1 MKLFSRFTHNRL
13 ITDALREIRA
23 TRSRFLSI
31 LVLSALAVC
40 FLAGLR
46 ATEPDMKNSADRY
59 LDSLRLM
66 DLRVAATLGLT
77 DEDIA
82 LLSEQ
87 PGVQLCQGA
96 YTIDAMVKTGE
107 KDSNAKV
114 LSYTEEIN
122 CPELL
127 EGRLPQTPEE
137 CLAEPRFLQETGLSI
152 GDTITLDTGTGDYED
167 ALTGTQFTIAGTA
180 NSPLY
185 IGVERG
191 SSTLGTGK
199 AEYFLLLPMESF
211 AMESYT
217 DAYLLV
223 DGAAELMTYSDEY
236 DQLIQSMT
244 DQLPQP
250 GERLFQGRRLSGR
263 QGAEGAVQVEVR
275 AVQKPDHPCSSGRQP
290 LHTSTHA
297 AKLEAYRSSSSQ
309 VISTALL
316 LLPAAGNTVSNRFM
330 DTSRY
335 TFTSSGRAKGHTP
348 PTSWPISS
356 WASSWVSILALVWN
370 WAL

>member
-1 MKLFSRFTHNRL
+1 MNLFSRFTHNRL

-87 PGVQLCQGA
+87 PGVRLCQGA

-180 NSPLY
+180 NSRSTSAWNGARPPWAPARRNISCCCPWSPLPWRA
-185 IGVERG
+185 I
-191 SSTLGTGK
+191 
-199 AEYFLLLPMESF
+199 PMP
-211 AMESYT
+211 
-217 DAYLLV
+217 
-223 DGAAELMTYSDEY
+223 
-236 DQLIQSMT
+236 I
-244 DQLPQP
+244 
-250 GERLFQGRRLSGR
+250 
-263 QGAEGAVQVEVR
+263 
-275 AVQKPDHPCSSGRQP
+275 CWW
-290 LHTSTHA
+290 
-297 AKLEAYRSSSSQ
+297 
-309 VISTALL
+309 TALR
-316 LLPAAGNTVSNRFM
+316 S
-330 DTSRY
+330 
-335 TFTSSGRAKGHTP
+335 
-348 PTSWPISS
+348 
-356 WASSWVSILALVWN
+356 
-370 WAL
+370 